1 MRIQVKYHDE
11 NMPKLKQIEI
21 GDWIDM
27 VAVPDLGKGESDYIF
42 LRAGEC
48 RHISLGVS
56 IKLPVG
62 YEAHIAPR
70 SSAFKRYGFI
80 QTNGVGVVDETYCG
94 DGDLWMLPVYSSWD
108 CKIPAYDRIAQF
120 RIMAKMPRLEVEE
133 VATLKFKDRGGFGST
148 GRN

>member
-11 NMPKLKQIEI
+11 NMPKLKHD
-21 GDWIDM
+21 GNFDWIDL
-27 VAVPDLGKGESDYIF
+27 VAVPDLDKGESDYIF
-42 LRAGEC
+42 LRAGEF
-48 RHISLGVS
+48 RLISLGVS

-62 YEAHIAPR
+62 YEAHLAPR

-94 DGDLWMLPVYSSWD
+94 DGDLWMLPIYSIWD